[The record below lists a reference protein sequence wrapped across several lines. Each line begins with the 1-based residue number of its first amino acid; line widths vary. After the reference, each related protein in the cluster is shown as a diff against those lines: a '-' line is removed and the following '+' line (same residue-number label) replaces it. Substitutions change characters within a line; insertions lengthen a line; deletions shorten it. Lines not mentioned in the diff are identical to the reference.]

1 MNTGSNCECPP
12 THEFISINIGEN
24 FLEICNNL
32 EKYFL
37 FHSFKN
43 TVYNTYNIQNML
55 IRLFMLVVRLLVS
68 CRQVW
73 RESHKLY
80 TDFSTAWRRRGVWG
94 EVSAPKPG
102 IVEGSMQGFFHV
114 FSGMVG
120 FFGGGH
126 VY

>member
-37 FHSFKN
+37 FRSFKN

-80 TDFSTAWRRRGVWG
+80 TDFQLHG
-94 EVSAPKPG
+94 E
-102 IVEGSMQGFFHV
+102 
-114 FSGMVG
+114 
-120 FFGGGH
+120 GGGFGERS
-126 VY
+126 VPPSLALLKGQCRVFFMFFLGW